1 MDYTVL
7 ENSALFSGIPTK
19 ELCNDLNTVPHHIQR
34 YDKGETI
41 FHLMDDGERKQNRY
55 CSGRKRTGAKAIPE
69 RKSDQCF
76 CTKGR

>member
-7 ENSALFSGIPTK
+7 EKSALFSGIPTK

-41 FHLMDDGERKQNRY
+41 FWKETYR
-55 CSGRKRTGAKAIPE
+55 
-69 RKSDQCF
+69 RKSHSRTEVRSMFLYERQVN
-76 CTKGR
+76 